1 MASKEKVNLAQLRVG
16 ILAIVALSCITLL
29 IFLLTG
35 NTKFFMKEVHLHTFI
50 DDAAALGVGAP
61 VRLNGIGA
69 GKVTKVVLSG
79 SSDPNKVIRVDFD
92 VDQPLLRE
100 IPKDSQVAIAA
111 DNLLGSTKFLNIKK
125 GRSAEPVQPD
135 GTLQALDTR
144 EFDEVVQQ
152 GYQVLG
158 SLQGILQQV
167 QGIVGQI
174 EVGKGTIGKLLV
186 DETLY
191 NSAQRT
197 VDQLQLLASTL
208 NSTKGSVGKLVH
220 DPELYNQIRTTLDRF
235 DSLAQGLQNGQGS
248 AGKLLQ
254 DPTLY
259 NDLHNSVN
267 QANALLADLNAG
279 KGTAGKL
286 LKDDQLARQMSDTLT
301 KIDTTIDKINSG
313 QGTVGQLVVNPQLYD
328 SLNGTTREL
337 HELLKDFRANPRK
350 FLRIKL
356 SLF

>member
-1 MASKEKVNLAQLRVG
+1 MASKDKVNLAQLRVG
-16 ILAIVALSCITLL
+16 ILALVALFFVVLL

-35 NTKFFMKEVHLHTFI
+35 NIKFFVKEVPLHTYI
-50 DDAAALGVGAP
+50 DDAASLVAGAP
-61 VRLNGIGA
+61 VRVNGIGA
-69 GKVTKVVLSG
+69 GSVKSVALSG
-79 SSDPNKVIRVDFD
+79 SNDPNRVIRVDFE
-92 VDQPLLRE
+92 VDESMLKQ
-100 IPKDSQVAIAA
+100 IPKDSQVTIAA

-125 GRSAEPVQPD
+125 GKSSETIQPN

-167 QGIVGQI
+167 QDIVGQV

-186 DETLY
+186 DDSLY
-191 NSAQRT
+191 RSLQGT

-208 NSTKGSVGKLVH
+208 NSTKGTIGKVVH
-220 DPELYNQIRTTLDRF
+220 DPELYNQVQTTLGRF
-235 DSLAQGLQNGQGS
+235 DSLMAGLQNGEGS
-248 AGKLLQ
+248 AGKFLKDEALYSDIHKSVTQVNTLL
-254 DPTLY
+254 TG
-259 NDLHNSVN
+259 
-267 QANALLADLNAG
+267 LNAG
-279 KGTAGKL
+279 EGTAGKL
-286 LKDDQLARQMSDTLT
+286 LKDDKLARQMSDTLT
-301 KIDTTIDKINSG
+301 KVNTTIDKINSG
-313 QGTVGQLVVNPQLYD
+313 QGTIGQLMVNPQLYD

-337 HELLKDFRANPRK
+337 HGLLKDFRANPRK